1 MTPSH
6 RDEPAI
12 PLIDG
17 RSLGFP
23 HVLVMGIIN
32 ATPDSFSDGGE
43 VDDRVVLEERLT
55 TMLESGV
62 DVIDIGGESTRPAHI
77 PVPADLEKSRVLP
90 VIGLLR
96 RIDQKIPISIDTRK
110 AVVARAALAAGASFV
125 NDVSGLSDP
134 AMASVIVSSRCGY
147 VAMRTADCT
156 DPIVDSCRQQL
167 TRLVRRAIATGI
179 PEASIIVD
187 PGLGFG
193 GRPGASVE
201 DNLALVDAVEAYSL
215 DRPVLIGASRK
226 RFVGAMNGEDIPR
239 NRMTGSVAVAL
250 RAAHAGADIVRVH
263 DVAET
268 VAALADHGLHPGQ

>member
-1 MTPSH
+1 V
-6 RDEPAI
+6 I
-12 PLIDG
+12 PLTDG
-17 RSLGFP
+17 RGLGFP
-23 HVLVMGIIN
+23 HVLVMGVIN

-43 VDDRVVLEERLT
+43 VDDRVVLEERLS

-62 DVIDIGGESTRPAHI
+62 DVIDIGGESTRPAHT
-77 PVPADLEKSRVLP
+77 PVPADLEMSRVLP

-110 AVVARAALAAGASFV
+110 AAVAQAALAAGASFV

-134 AMASVIVSSRCGY
+134 AMASVIASSRTGY

-167 TRLVRRAIATGI
+167 TQLVGRAIAAGI

-193 GRPGASVE
+193 ARPGASVE
-201 DNLALVDAVEAYSL
+201 DNLALVDAVEEYSL
-215 DRPVLIGASRK
+215 GRPVLIGASRK
-226 RFVGAMNGEDIPR
+226 RFIGAMYGEDVPR
-239 NRMTGSVAVAL
+239 KRVAGSVAVAL
-250 RAAHAGADIVRVH
+250 RAAHAGADIVRAH

-268 VAALADHGLHPGQ
+268 VAAFADHGLRPGQ